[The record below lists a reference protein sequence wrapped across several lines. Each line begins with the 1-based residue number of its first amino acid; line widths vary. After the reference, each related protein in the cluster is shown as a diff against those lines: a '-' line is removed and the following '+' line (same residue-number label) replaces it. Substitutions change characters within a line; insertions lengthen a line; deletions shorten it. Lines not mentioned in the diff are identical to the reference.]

1 MTLDEQKWAA
11 EDYGQTARFVA
22 DLAGGVFAWLDPKA
36 GERILDLGCG
46 DGALT
51 ADLVSAGASVLGVD
65 GSESMVEAAIARG
78 LDARLGD
85 GQALEFNNEFDA
97 VFSNAALHWMRD
109 ADAVISGVKQ
119 ALKPGGRFVA
129 EFGGH
134 GNVAAIVTAMRAV
147 AQRRGGDENIAAP
160 WFFPTPDEYRE
171 RLEAQGFTVKRIDL
185 FPRPTLVTAGM
196 QAWLKTF
203 RTPFFTQYGADQDA
217 VLEEVTALLAPVLCD
232 TKGNWTADYVRLR
245 VEAALG

>member
-109 ADAVISGVKQ
+109 ADAVIYTAK
-119 ALKPGGRFVA
+119 
-129 EFGGH
+129 
-134 GNVAAIVTAMRAV
+134 AISIWR
-147 AQRRGGDENIAAP
+147 D
-160 WFFPTPDEYRE
+160 FP
-171 RLEAQGFTVKRIDL
+171 
-185 FPRPTLVTAGM
+185 
-196 QAWLKTF
+196 
-203 RTPFFTQYGADQDA
+203 
-217 VLEEVTALLAPVLCD
+217 
-232 TKGNWTADYVRLR
+232 
-245 VEAALG
+245 